1 MSRYLLS
8 VRRKHN
14 RTLRDGFP
22 FDVPALAELDELDF
36 PTPITFFVGS
46 NGSGKSTLLEAI
58 AAGLKMPSMT
68 SARIEEHPLMAAG
81 REMSRDLVLARKQRP
96 KRSFFMRADDVL
108 GYVSNIE
115 RDMADLDELERQF
128 EEKLD
133 GYGRMLATGAARGQR
148 QALEARYGANPHARS
163 HGELFLELIQSRLLE
178 NGLYLLDEPETPFS
192 PIFQLSLLSLV
203 MDAQEANC
211 QLIIATHSPILMA
224 APGATIYSFD
234 ELPPAPVEWEEVEHV
249 TMTRAFLNDP
259 QSFLKHLRD

>member
-1 MSRYLLS
+1 
-8 VRRKHN
+8 
-14 RTLRDGFP
+14 
-22 FDVPALAELDELDF
+22 
-36 PTPITFFVGS
+36 
-46 NGSGKSTLLEAI
+46 
-58 AAGLKMPSMT
+58 
-68 SARIEEHPLMAAG
+68 
-81 REMSRDLVLARKQRP
+81 
-96 KRSFFMRADDVL
+96 
-108 GYVSNIE
+108 
-115 RDMADLDELERQF
+115 
-128 EEKLD
+128 
-133 GYGRMLATGAARGQR
+133 
-148 QALEARYGANPHARS
+148 

-178 NGLYLLDEPETPFS
+178 NGLYLMDEPETPFS